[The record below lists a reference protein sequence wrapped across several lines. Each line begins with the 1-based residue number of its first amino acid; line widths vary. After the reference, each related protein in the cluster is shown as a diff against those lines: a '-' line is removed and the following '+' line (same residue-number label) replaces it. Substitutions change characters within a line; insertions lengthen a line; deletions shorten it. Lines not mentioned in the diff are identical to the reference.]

1 LFLKKKDT
9 AIYIQEAPP
18 STQKKKRTKL
28 KGTLDYVRKLVAELE
43 VGTLGRWWC
52 FCRKKEAYMQKRER
66 DIA

>member
-1 LFLKKKDT
+1 
-9 AIYIQEAPP
+9 
-18 STQKKKRTKL
+18 L